1 MLHEI
6 FQRHGIPPREV
17 YNAPDKRFMYGSM
30 ALVLEEE
37 KRERAKLRLLSERGR
52 R

>member
-1 MLHEI
+1 LLHEI

-37 KRERAKLRLLSERGR
+37 KRERTFMKMLNARGR
-52 R
+52 K